1 MKELET
7 NLSYN
12 QIDKIIEI
20 LKGLP
25 RDSVYLIGMA
35 ICSHAISPCF
45 SISTFLSVKTELA
58 NLIAYVM
65 LIKPFLRL

>member
-45 SISTFLSVKTELA
+45 NKDYLIEIIEDFLLSTT
-58 NLIAYVM
+58 NLT
-65 LIKPFLRL
+65 K